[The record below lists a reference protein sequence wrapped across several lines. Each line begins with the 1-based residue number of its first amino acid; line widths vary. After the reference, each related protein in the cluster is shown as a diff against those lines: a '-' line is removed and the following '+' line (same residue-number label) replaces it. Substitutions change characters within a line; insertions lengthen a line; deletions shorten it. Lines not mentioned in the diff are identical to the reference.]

1 MNAIIF
7 GANGQDGFYLTRL
20 LELQEIRVI
29 GVSRTGGFLS
39 VDITDFGQVCDLI
52 KKYKPAFIFH
62 LAANST
68 TRHDAIFENHETIA
82 TGTLNIL
89 EATKTCSLNTAVFI
103 SGSAVQFEN
112 NGAPISE
119 KTPFAPLN
127 PYAVSRIHS
136 VLASRYYR
144 NTFGLK
150 TYVGYFFNH
159 DSPLRTDRHVNQ
171 KIVLAAQRIANGSS
185 EKIELGDIDV
195 KKEFNFAG
203 DIMEAVWLLVN
214 QSKVFEAVIG
224 SGISYSIEDW
234 LNCCF
239 GLIHKDW
246 RSSVILKESFK
257 AEYKNLVSDPS
268 LINDLGWKPKV
279 DINKL
284 AELMIKLN

>member
-1 MNAIIF
+1 
-7 GANGQDGFYLTRL
+7 LKTL
-20 LELQEIRVI
+20 LEPKNLNVI
-29 GVSRTGGFLS
+29 GVSRSKGDWIQGDVADYSFVES
-39 VDITDFGQVCDLI
+39 LI
-52 KKYKPAFIFH
+52 KLNKPSYIFH

-68 TRHDAIFENHETIA
+68 THHEALWDNHSAIS